1 MKVKNIV
8 FSGVMAA
15 ILGATAADAA
25 ISVASKAYVDSKT
38 TANAGAIENIVKE
51 GGTIDSKVSA
61 LQSTVAGTYQ
71 TKADAATMQGEIDA
85 KVAKSDYDAKIGELE
100 TADSNISTYVGTI
113 PGTATATDIVGY
125 IQEKT
130 SGIATD
136 TALSELTARVAA
148 NETSLKEGGATAN
161 AIAAALKAGTDAQ
174 ATADDNTAAIGEM
187 DLASVG
193 ADGSFIKLVSQADG
207 KVAATQEAFVAEINE
222 ANKDSIVAPQ
232 TKAVKSYVDT
242 QLTAVTG
249 QEGIAGLKT
258 QVQALNNNK
267 ANKATT
273 LEGYGIT
280 DAYTKA
286 QVDAAVKVNAD
297 AIGALN
303 DTYVSEAEMTTFKGE
318 NTTAIATA
326 KTEAVAAAAEAAK
339 IYIDETELTAS
350 QTAQDTELKKYADD
364 KAAAEAKKVQDTLK
378 FLATADVDE
387 DCITADG
394 SNVCVLTMTSN
405 GEFAWTPLTS
415 PVDETVGG

>member
-85 KVAKSDYDAKIGELE
+85 KVAKSVYDAKIGELE

-174 ATADDNTAAIGEM
+174 ATADGNTAAIGEM

-207 KVAATQEAFVAEINE
+207 KVSATAEEFVAEINE
-222 ANKDSIVAPQ
+222 ASKDSTVAPQ
-232 TKAVKSYVDT
+232 TKAVKSYVDGAIST
-242 QLTAVTG
+242 QGTQVTNLSGRVVSLETAVST
-249 QEGIAGLKT
+249 
-258 QVQALNNNK
+258 ALNEDTGILAQ
-267 ANKATT
+267 ANSYADQA
-273 LEGYGIT
+273 E
-280 DAYTKA
+280 
-286 QVDAAVKVNAD
+286 AD
-297 AIGALN
+297 AI
-303 DTYVSEAEMTTFKGE
+303 S
-318 NTTAIATA
+318 
-326 KTEAVAAAAEAAK
+326 AAAADATSKANAA
-339 IYIDETELTAS
+339 
-350 QTAQDTELKKYADD
+350 QT
-364 KAAAEAKKVQDTLK
+364 AAEAKVTELANGTVKANTDAITAINDKDTGILAQANSYADGKAAEEAQAVADTLK
-378 FLATADVDE
+378 FLATADVPDE
-387 DCITADG
+387 CKDTDG
-394 SNVCVLTMTSN
+394 SNICVLTMTSD
-405 GEFAWTPLTS
+405 GKFAWTPLTS